1 MNSMLEEIIKRSED
15 IKRKQQD
22 LLKAFYAENY
32 VYTQIEINSLNVF
45 TII

>member
-1 MNSMLEEIIKRSED
+1 MSVILEEIIKKSEN
-15 IKRKQQD
+15 IKRKQQE

-32 VYTQIEINSLNVF
+32 VYAQIEINSLNVF

>member
-1 MNSMLEEIIKRSED
+1 MSVILEEIIKKSEN

>member
-1 MNSMLEEIIKRSED
+1 MSVISEEIIKRSED

>member
-1 MNSMLEEIIKRSED
+1 MSVISEEIIKKSEN
-15 IKRKQQD
+15 IKRKQQE

>member
-1 MNSMLEEIIKRSED
+1 MSVILEEIIKKSEN
-15 IKRKQQD
+15 IKRKQQE

>member
-1 MNSMLEEIIKRSED
+1 MNSMLEEIIIRSED

-22 LLKAFYAENY
+22 LLKEFYAENY
-32 VYTQIEINSLNVF
+32 VYAQIEINSLNVF

>member
-1 MNSMLEEIIKRSED
+1 MSVISEEIIKKSEN